1 MTIKQKTNKERETEE
16 RKGKKRYIHR
26 IVQDDEAT
34 QEINDFLDGKF
45 PEEHD
50 EDREHLR
57 RPD

>member
-1 MTIKQKTNKERETEE
+1 MTIKQKTNKERENEE
-16 RKGKKRYIHR
+16 RKGKKRYLHR
-26 IVQDDEAT
+26 IVQAEEAA
-34 QEINDFLDGKF
+34 QEISDYLNELY